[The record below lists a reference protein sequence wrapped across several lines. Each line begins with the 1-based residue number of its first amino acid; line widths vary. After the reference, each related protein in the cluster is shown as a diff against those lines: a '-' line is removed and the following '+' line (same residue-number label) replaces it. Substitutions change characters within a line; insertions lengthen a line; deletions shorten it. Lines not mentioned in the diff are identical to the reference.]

1 MRGSVGVVLKPI
13 FTCSTRKSQTK
24 YTYSLAGLCRPCRDT
39 TLSQSSGPCWLS
51 KLRLLNQFSET
62 TESLRIYVSILSNY
76 DTAWHIYILIHKTIS
91 YTYTS
96 WPKNTMI
103 HHQPLKFT
111 KNSILSRLAKLLKLG
126 ARLHRNGSLQQT
138 GSHSARPC
146 RSLATD
152 GKHEDVSYPRL
163 WSACG
168 QHTALP
174 FGKVPKIRKRETNK
188 GKTSVSLTCTL
199 KGMNWMNW
207 SLKTFNFDGGVITCL
222 YNIHARSMVFQSIG
236 LTCPGRK

>member
-1 MRGSVGVVLKPI
+1 MRGSVGVVPPHLHLQHKKVTNQIYLQP
-13 FTCSTRKSQTK
+13 
-24 YTYSLAGLCRPCRDT
+24 CRPLSSLPRHNTIPELWTLLTVQGATSQPILRDHWISEDIRIHFIQLIMYNIMIYKT
-39 TLSQSSGPCWLS
+39 RLYHTLTPH
-51 KLRLLNQFSET
+51 NQET
-62 TESLRIYVSILSNY
+62 PWFTINHWNSPRRI
-76 DTAWHIYILIHKTIS
+76 
-91 YTYTS
+91 
-96 WPKNTMI
+96 P
-103 HHQPLKFT
+103 
-111 KNSILSRLAKLLKLG
+111 LKLG

-207 SLKTFNFDGGVITCL
+207 SLKTFNFDGRVITCL
-222 YNIHARSMVFQSIG
+222 YNIHARSIVFQSIG